1 MDAMDI
7 AKEYLKEVA
16 YSHRIFEERVSIKA
30 QPLSSEE
37 AIGNP
42 EDKDYP
48 LLRGKERMM
57 QAEFKAFLGQAF
69 TDMYGNYEGSL
80 SEIISMEMTNNFRRA
95 ILISTLNAVMRCF
108 DNIKGTLHCK
118 DQDPRKCSQELSNY
132 IYGRFGKIKIAMVGF
147 QPRMVEAMSERFEL
161 KVTDL
166 DVDNIGKEKFSIKI
180 EGSDKT
186 SENLKWA
193 DLALVTGTTFINNTY
208 GEILG
213 KKSVIFYGVTVAG
226 LAVLTGYERFCPYGR

>member
-30 QPLSSEE
+30 RPLSSEE

-48 LLRGKERMM
+48 LLRGKERMI
-57 QAEFKAFLGQAF
+57 QAEFKGFLGQAF

-108 DNIKGTLHCK
+108 SNIKGTLHCK
-118 DQDPRKCSQELSNY
+118 DQDPPRCSQELSNY
-132 IYGRFGKIKIAMVGF
+132 IYDRFGKIKIAMVGF
-147 QPRMVEAMSERFEL
+147 QPRMVEALSRQFEL

-180 EGSDKT
+180 EGPDKT

-208 GEILG
+208 SEILG
-213 KKSVIFYGVTVAG
+213 KKPIIFYGVTVAG
-226 LAVLTGYERFCPYGR
+226 LAALTDYERFCPYGR

>member
-147 QPRMVEAMSERFEL
+147 QPRMVEALSERFEL

>member
-16 YSHRIFEERVSIKA
+16 HSHRIFEERVSIKA
-30 QPLSSEE
+30 RPLSSEE

-42 EDKDYP
+42 EEKDYP
-48 LLRGKERMM
+48 LLKGKERML
-57 QAEFKAFLGQAF
+57 QAEFKGFLGQAF
-69 TDMYGNYEGSL
+69 TDMYGNYEGTL
-80 SEIISMEMTNNFRRA
+80 SEILSMDIRNNFRRA

-108 DNIKGTLHCK
+108 NNIKGTLHCK
-118 DQDPRKCSQELSNY
+118 DQDPPRCSQELSNY
-132 IYGRFGKIKIAMVGF
+132 IYDRFGKIKIAMVGF
-147 QPRMVEAMSERFEL
+147 QPRMIEALSRQFEL

-166 DVDNIGKEKFSIKI
+166 DVDNIGKEKFYIKI
-180 EGSDKT
+180 EGPDKA

-208 GEILG
+208 SEFLM
-213 KKSVIFYGVTVAG
+213 KKSIIFYGVTVAG
-226 LAVLTGYERFCPYGR
+226 LAALTGYERFCPYGR